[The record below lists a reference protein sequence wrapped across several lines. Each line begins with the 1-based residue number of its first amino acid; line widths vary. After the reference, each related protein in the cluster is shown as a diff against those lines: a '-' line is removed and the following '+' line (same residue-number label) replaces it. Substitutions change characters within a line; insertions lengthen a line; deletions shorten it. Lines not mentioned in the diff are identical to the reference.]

1 MALAFHD
8 TAAPDSTR
16 ARRAAPKPA
25 REGVDAS
32 GLAQRLNTVGAAQAQ
47 GARVLFDARLDTLAA
62 RIEGVRTWHIE
73 PASHR
78 DVSFAEPGRIVLAHV
93 AGTLAIDIDLQ
104 RYPALRILTSAA
116 SATAARDAQPLRQAV
131 AAALLAPL
139 AEALTAAGCGAWR
152 VQSLE
157 RIVDNDKDAEK
168 HADCLAARVSVT
180 FAGERHE
187 ARVLANPAMLALFA
201 RRIADT
207 RTHDNAYAHVANWR
221 VPGRIAIGA
230 RRIAIAALEKLRPG
244 DVLLRTMP
252 AATERA
258 LAEGGAFDVY
268 AFWGTAGA
276 HAGNDAGNP
285 ADLTRLA
292 ARAQLQHSTLAITET
307 PIMTDNPQQTD
318 HETSLSAEF
327 PSDRLQ
333 GDLRGE
339 PIEIGELDL
348 PVQFELDSVALPL
361 AQLSSLRPGYVIELD
376 TPVTDAQ
383 IRLVAH
389 GQTIGYG
396 ELIAVAEHL
405 GIRIVSMAH
414 GDGSVR

>member
-1 MALAFHD
+1 MALAFTD
-8 TAAPDSTR
+8 TASPDSPP
-16 ARRAAPKPA
+16 AAPNRP
-25 REGVDAS
+25 REAS
-32 GLAQRLNTVGAAQAQ
+32 GERGLARGLTHASTAQAQ
-47 GARVLFDARLDTLAA
+47 GARVLYDARLDALAA
-62 RIEGVRTWHIE
+62 RIDGVQTWHVE
-73 PASHR
+73 PAATQAMAF
-78 DVSFAEPGRIVLAHV
+78 DTPGRIVLAHV
-93 AGTLAIDIDLQ
+93 AGTLAIEIDL
-104 RYPALRILTSAA
+104 RLYPALRIAA
-116 SATAARDAQPLRQAV
+116 QARGAQPLRQAV
-131 AAALLAPL
+131 TAALLAPL
-139 AEALTAAGCGAWR
+139 AEALSAAGCGAWR

-157 RIVDNDKDAEK
+157 TGAHRPDD
-168 HADCLAARVSVT
+168 ADCLAARVSVT
-180 FAGERHE
+180 FAGHRHE
-187 ARVLANPAMLALFA
+187 ARLHAHPAMLALFA
-201 RRIADT
+201 RRIAET
-207 RTHDNAYAHVANWR
+207 AALTPEHTHAAAWR

-230 RRIAIAALEKLRPG
+230 RRIAIGALEKLRPG

-258 LAEGGAFDVY
+258 LAEGRAFDVR
-268 AFWGTAGA
+268 AAWGTAG
-276 HAGNDAGNP
+276 
-285 ADLTRLA
+285 LVRLA
-292 ARAQLQHSTLAITET
+292 ARAQLHESTLAITET
-307 PIMTDNPQQTD
+307 PTMTDEAQQAD
-318 HETSLSAEF
+318 YDAAPSADFSREM
-327 PSDRLQ
+327 Q
-333 GDLRGE
+333 GE

>member
-1 MALAFHD
+1 MALAFTD
-8 TAAPDSTR
+8 TVSPESP
-16 ARRAAPKPA
+16 RAAPQRPREPKGGALA
-25 REGVDAS
+25 R
-32 GLAQRLNTVGAAQAQ
+32 GLAQVSAAQAQ
-47 GARVLFDARLDTLAA
+47 GARVLFDARLDALAA
-62 RIEGVRTWHIE
+62 RIGGVQTWHAE
-73 PASHR
+73 PAAATPA
-78 DVSFAEPGRIVLAHV
+78 DFAAPGRIVLAHV

-104 RYPALRILTSAA
+104 RYPALRIAA
-116 SATAARDAQPLRQAV
+116 AAQAAQPLRQAV

-157 RIVDNDKDAEK
+157 TGAPRIDDK
-168 HADCLAARVSVT
+168 DCLAARVSVT
-180 FAGERHE
+180 FAEHRHE
-187 ARVLANPAMLALFA
+187 ARLHAHPAMLALFA
-201 RRIADT
+201 RRLEQTAVVT
-207 RTHDNAYAHVANWR
+207 PEHAPAASWR

-230 RRIAIAALEKLRPG
+230 RRVAIAALEKLRPG

-258 LAEGGAFDVY
+258 LAEGRAFDVR
-268 AFWGTAGA
+268 AAWGTAG
-276 HAGNDAGNP
+276 
-285 ADLTRLA
+285 LVRLA
-292 ARAQLQHSTLAITET
+292 ARAQLHESTLAITGT
-307 PIMTDNPQQTD
+307 PTMNDEAQQAD
-318 HETSLSAEF
+318 YDAAPSADF
-327 PSDRLQ
+327 SSDM
-333 GDLRGE
+333 RGE